1 MCLCAIMHRK
11 VDHTCQFFSTI
22 FVGPLFVEF
31 WKLRYHGNE
40 TLRFLLSV
48 RARSLSYFDRYTF
61 SHPSNNFKSL
71 KHFHQKQIQFLFL
84 KGLLIASS
92 SSTNSAPTRGPVN
105 RPILY
110 LCGHFKKGHSY
121 GNSCHEFVKTT
132 RTLSARTA
140 STRGSHEEFRVFSI
154 LGIFEVLMNPHA
166 RLHLSP
172 VISLTVNGYI

>member
-1 MCLCAIMHRK
+1 M
-11 VDHTCQFFSTI
+11 
-22 FVGPLFVEF
+22 
-31 WKLRYHGNE
+31 
-40 TLRFLLSV
+40 
-48 RARSLSYFDRYTF
+48 
-61 SHPSNNFKSL
+61 
-71 KHFHQKQIQFLFL
+71 
-84 KGLLIASS
+84 
-92 SSTNSAPTRGPVN
+92 N

-132 RTLSARTA
+132 RTLHLVRSARTA
-140 STRGSHEEFRVFSI
+140 STRGSHEEFRVLSI